1 MVQTIG
7 IIGFG
12 SIGQKHLQTA
22 RHIAPMASIVVLS
35 QHAQDSEISKVNA
48 IKAES
53 ISALIDAKPG
63 IVMVSSEAP
72 KHDLYLD
79 QILDLDAFVMIE
91 KPVAASSEQ
100 AKQILNRSETLQ
112 NTTVVAYNLRF
123 SRALNVVKTA
133 LTDGMIGTIHTANV
147 VVGQN
152 LSFWRPDRN
161 IRETVSSSRDKGG
174 GVLRELSHEFDY
186 LSYLFGR
193 PHAVVGMTG
202 TQHFTAFDVEDTALA
217 VLRYGSSTAPILVA
231 LTMDFTRQNTTR
243 TCEIVGSDRTIKWNL
258 LTGTVT
264 LHGGHYERDVLFEDN
279 DDLAQTRAKMWS
291 DAMSKDASVFC
302 DLKTAHHH
310 LQVIETL
317 ERSQRDL
324 ETFGEIK

>member
-22 RHIAPMASIVVLS
+22 RHIAPTASIVVLS
-35 QHAQDSEISKVNA
+35 QHAQDSEISKANA

-133 LTDGMIGTIHTANV
+133 LTDGMIGTIHSANV

-202 TQHFTAFDVEDTALA
+202 TQHFTTFDVEDTALA

-231 LTMDFTRQNTTR
+231 MTMDFTRQNTTR

-258 LTGTVT
+258 LTGMVT

-291 DAMSKDASVFC
+291 DAMNKDASVFC

-317 ERSQRDL
+317 ERSQNDL

>member
-22 RHIAPMASIVVLS
+22 RHIAPTASIVVLS

-100 AKQILNRSETLQ
+100 AKQILNRSEPFRIQLL
-112 NTTVVAYNLRF
+112 LRITF
-123 SRALNVVKTA
+123 V
-133 LTDGMIGTIHTANV
+133 
-147 VVGQN
+147 
-152 LSFWRPDRN
+152 
-161 IRETVSSSRDKGG
+161 
-174 GVLRELSHEFDY
+174 SHE
-186 LSYLFGR
+186 
-193 PHAVVGMTG
+193 H
-202 TQHFTAFDVEDTALA
+202 
-217 VLRYGSSTAPILVA
+217 
-231 LTMDFTRQNTTR
+231 
-243 TCEIVGSDRTIKWNL
+243 
-258 LTGTVT
+258 
-264 LHGGHYERDVLFEDN
+264 
-279 DDLAQTRAKMWS
+279 
-291 DAMSKDASVFC
+291 
-302 DLKTAHHH
+302 
-310 LQVIETL
+310 
-317 ERSQRDL
+317 
-324 ETFGEIK
+324 

>member
-22 RHIAPMASIVVLS
+22 RHIAPTASIVVLS
-35 QHAQDSEISKVNA
+35 QHAQESEISKANA

-133 LTDGMIGTIHTANV
+133 LTDGMIGTIHSANV

-186 LSYLFGR
+186 LSYLFGW
-193 PHAVVGMTG
+193 PQAVVGMTG
-202 TQHFTAFDVEDTALA
+202 KQHFTEFDVEDTALA

-243 TCEIVGSDRTIKWNL
+243 TCEIVGSDRTIKWNV
-258 LTGTVT
+258 LTGKVT
-264 LHGGHYERDVLFEDN
+264 LHGSNNEIEILFEDE

-291 DAMSKDASVFC
+291 DAMNKDASVFC

>member
-12 SIGQKHLQTA
+12 SIGQKHLQTV
-22 RHIAPMASIVVLS
+22 RHIAPTASIVVLS
-35 QHAQDSEISKVNA
+35 QHAQDSEISKANA

-53 ISALIDAKPG
+53 ISALIDARPE
-63 IVMVSSEAP
+63 IIMISSEAP

-100 AKQILNRSETLQ
+100 AKRILSRSETLRHAP
-112 NTTVVAYNLRF
+112 VVAYNLRF

-133 LTDGMIGTIHTANV
+133 LTDGMIGTVHSANV

-152 LSFWRPDRN
+152 LSLWRPDRN
-161 IRETVSSSRDKGG
+161 IQETVSSSREKGG

-186 LSYLFGR
+186 LSYLFGW

-202 TQHFTAFDVEDTALA
+202 RQHFTAFDVEDTALA
-217 VLRYGSSTAPILVA
+217 VLRYGSSTASILVA

-258 LTGTVT
+258 LTGMVI
-264 LHGGHYERDVLFEDN
+264 LHGGNNEIEILFEDE
-279 DDLAQTRAKMWS
+279 DDLALTRATMWS
-291 DAMSKDASVFC
+291 DAMSKDASIFC

-324 ETFGEIK
+324 ETFSEIK